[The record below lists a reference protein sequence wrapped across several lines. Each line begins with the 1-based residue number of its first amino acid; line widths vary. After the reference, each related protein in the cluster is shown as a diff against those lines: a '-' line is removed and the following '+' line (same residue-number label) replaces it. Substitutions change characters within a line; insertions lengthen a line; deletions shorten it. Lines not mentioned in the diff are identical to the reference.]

1 MSNLLDVRGLTVEL
15 PTPAGWVRPVSDVS
29 LRLDAGKSLGLVGES
44 GSGKTMLALALMGLL
59 PAWARVKGEAW
70 LEKEVDEAKEAKEN
84 SARGS
89 GNGEGKNLVALN
101 EREWRHVRGGEI
113 AMVFQEPMTSLNPV
127 MRIVASESHPSN
139 LVLTTAAHLG

>member
-15 PTPAGWVRPVSDVS
+15 PTPAGWVRPVSAVS
-29 LRLDAGKSLGLVGES
+29 LRIDAGKSLGLVGEA
-44 GSGKTMLALALMGLL
+44 GSGKTMLTLALMGFL

-70 LEKEVDEAKEAKEN
+70 LEKDVDEAKEK

-89 GNGEGKNLVALN
+89 GIGAGKNLVALN
-101 EREWRHVRGGEI
+101 EREWRDVRGGEI
-113 AMVFQEPMTSLNPV
+113 AMVFQEPMTSLNPL

>member
-15 PTPAGWVRPVSDVS
+15 PTPAGWVRPVSAVS
-29 LRLDAGKSLGLVGES
+29 LRIDAGKPLGLVGES

-59 PAWARVKGEAW
+59 PAWARVKGEEW
-70 LEKEVDEAKEAKEN
+70 LEKEVDEAKEAKEK

-89 GNGEGKNLVALN
+89 GIGAGKNLVALN
-101 EREWRHVRGGEI
+101 EREWRDVRGGEI